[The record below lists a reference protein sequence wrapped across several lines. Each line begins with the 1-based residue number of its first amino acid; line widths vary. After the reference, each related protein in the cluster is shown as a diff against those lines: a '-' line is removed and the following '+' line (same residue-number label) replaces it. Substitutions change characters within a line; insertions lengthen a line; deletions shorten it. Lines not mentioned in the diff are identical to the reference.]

1 MRGYSQFLRRLPEL
15 RAGGEE
21 PRDPDERRAELLP
34 RLDDPELRVAVRP
47 LLLLAGADRA
57 VRGGLLRCTRDG
69 EALRVEDR
77 CGAARRGDW
86 DVLERVEVLRWGAAR
101 LLLLDDGRA
110 WLVRDPELRI
120 GVARLPELVDGRAR
134 DAVPLR
140 LDGCVARSCGAE
152 RVDRSARLVGAVL
165 VETRG
170 ATRYSRTRSPVAVD
184 WREVGVARRTLL
196 LLVVGERCGATR
208 RPLWLTAV
216 APRSAVRRVVTDVAA
231 RVVGVRRLTAL
242 DARTG
247 RARVG
252 DARRLAPLAKT
263 PDGAK
268 RRSR

>member
-1 MRGYSQFLRRLPEL
+1 M
-15 RAGGEE
+15 
-21 PRDPDERRAELLP
+21 
-34 RLDDPELRVAVRP
+34 AVRP
-47 LLLLAGADRA
+47 LLLLDGADRV

-69 EALRVEDR
+69 GALRVVDR
-77 CGAARRGDW
+77 CGAACRV

-120 GVARLPELVDGRAR
+120 GVTRLPELVDGRAR

-140 LDGCVARSCGAE
+140 LDGVVARGCGAE
-152 RVDRSARLVGAVL
+152 RVDRCARLVGAVL

-184 WREVGVARRTLL
+184 RREVGVARRTLL
-196 LLVVGERCGATR
+196 PVVGERCGATR
-208 RPLWLTAV
+208 RPLWLTGV
-216 APRSAVRRVVTDVAA
+216 TPRSVVRRVVTGVAA

-247 RARVG
+247 RGRAG
-252 DARRLAPLAKT
+252 DARRLAPLAKI
-263 PDGAK
+263 PDGAR

>member
-1 MRGYSQFLRRLPEL
+1 MRV
-15 RAGGEE
+15 
-21 PRDPDERRAELLP
+21 D
-34 RLDDPELRVAVRP
+34 VRP
-47 LLLLAGADRA
+47 LLLLAGADRV
-57 VRGGLLRCTRDG
+57 VREGLLRCTRDG
-69 EALRVEDR
+69 AALRVVDLDR
-77 CGAARRGDW
+77 CGAARRVE
-86 DVLERVEVLRWGAAR
+86 VLERVEVLRWGAAR

-120 GVARLPELVDGRAR
+120 GVARLPELVSGRAR

-140 LDGCVARSCGAE
+140 LDGAVARCCGAD
-152 RVDRSARLVGAVL
+152 RVDRCARLVGAVL

-184 WREVGVARRTLL
+184 RRALGGGCAEVRPRTVVGVPREVGVARRTL

-216 APRSAVRRVVTDVAA
+216 PPRSAVRRVVTGVAA
-231 RVVGVRRLTAL
+231 RVVGVRRLTTL

-252 DARRLAPLAKT
+252 DARRLAPLAMT
-263 PDGAK
+263 PAGPR

>member
-1 MRGYSQFLRRLPEL
+1 M
-15 RAGGEE
+15 
-21 PRDPDERRAELLP
+21 
-34 RLDDPELRVAVRP
+34 VRE
-47 LLLLAGADRA
+47 
-57 VRGGLLRCTRDG
+57 GLLRCTRDRG
-69 EALRVEDR
+69 ALRVVDR
-77 CGAARRGDW
+77 CGATRRV

-101 LLLLDDGRA
+101 LLLLEDGRA

-120 GVARLPELVDGRAR
+120 GMARLPELVSGRAR

-140 LDGCVARSCGAE
+140 LDGGVARCCGAM
-152 RVDRSARLVGAVL
+152 RVDPVARLVGAVL

-184 WREVGVARRTLL
+184 RRALGGGCAEVRPRPRPSGVLRTVVGVPREVAVARRTL

-208 RPLWLTAV
+208 RPLWFTGV
-216 APRSAVRRVVTDVAA
+216 ALPSAVRRVVTGVAA

-247 RARVG
+247 RARAG

-263 PDGAK
+263 PDGAR